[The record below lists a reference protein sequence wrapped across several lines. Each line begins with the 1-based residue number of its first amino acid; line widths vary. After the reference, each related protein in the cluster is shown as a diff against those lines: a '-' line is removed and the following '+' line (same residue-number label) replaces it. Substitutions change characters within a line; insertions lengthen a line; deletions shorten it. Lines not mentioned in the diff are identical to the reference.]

1 MAPRQRDIQR
11 ILADANAVDRVRQ
24 AAHVHHTEIRNTA
37 RHVIENLGIAA
48 VTNLDEHV
56 LAALPKLSDNPWKRA
71 EAERAKRG
79 YDNLAALF
87 SGDFSDIAERELQIV
102 QHPLCY
108 GNHLTAGGRDLQS
121 ARIPRE
127 DLNPEHPFH
136 TLKDPAEGGLPHVE
150 DGRRSREAAVLRNRH
165 QRQQLLRV
173 QVWDVAEMHHVIHAS
188 SQIQNSHNSTVE
200 LLDKYVLSP

>member
-1 MAPRQRDIQR
+1 MAPRQRDIQW
-11 ILADANAVDRVRQ
+11 ILADANALDRVRQ

-71 EAERAKRG
+71 EAESAKRG

-150 DGRRSREAAVLRNRH
+150 HGRRGREAAVLRNRH

-200 LLDKYVLSP
+200 LLDKYVLLP

>member
-1 MAPRQRDIQR
+1 MAPRQRDIQW
-11 ILADANAVDRVRQ
+11 ILADANALDRVRQ

-71 EAERAKRG
+71 EAESAKRG

-102 QHPLCY
+102 QHPQC
-108 GNHLTAGGRDLQS
+108 
-121 ARIPRE
+121 
-127 DLNPEHPFH
+127 
-136 TLKDPAEGGLPHVE
+136 
-150 DGRRSREAAVLRNRH
+150 RRSRRRTARPGYRIH
-165 QRQQLLRV
+165 
-173 QVWDVAEMHHVIHAS
+173 VWHFRPRHAS
-188 SQIQNSHNSTVE
+188 TGCPTVSAE
-200 LLDKYVLSP
+200 PPERAHPSSSRLQYRDSR